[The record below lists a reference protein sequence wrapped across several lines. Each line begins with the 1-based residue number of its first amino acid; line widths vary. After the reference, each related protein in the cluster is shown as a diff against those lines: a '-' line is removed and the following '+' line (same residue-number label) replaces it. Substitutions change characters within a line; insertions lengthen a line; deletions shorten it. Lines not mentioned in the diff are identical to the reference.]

1 VDYLVL
7 TTGPAHSNLIS
18 GQPFLSALKQA
29 GIIRADALGMGIDVN
44 AQSQPV
50 GSTLPIWVAGPAARG
65 RFGELM
71 GLPQV
76 ADHAQQVAHAVL
88 EKLGCRQRVLS

>member
-1 VDYLVL
+1 
-7 TTGPAHSNLIS
+7 
-18 GQPFLSALKQA
+18 
-29 GIIRADALGMGIDVN
+29 MGIDVN

-88 EKLGCRQRVLS
+88 ENWAAANAFYRKHTNLIFGVGPLPVVMGERYVITT

>member
-1 VDYLVL
+1 M
-7 TTGPAHSNLIS
+7 
-18 GQPFLSALKQA
+18 
-29 GIIRADALGMGIDVN
+29 IRADALGMGIEVD
-44 AQSQPV
+44 AQSQPA

-76 ADHAQQVAHAVL
+76 ADHAQQVAQSVL
-88 EKLGCRQRVLS
+88 ERLDCRQLALS